1 MRKLVI
7 PSSKNYRV
15 WQIGILV
22 IRFSIWHIISR
33 DDQLAFFFG
42 EPLGVFQVIWKW
54 FITEGNIYRH
64 LGVTLSATILA
75 FVLGTVAGTPTGLWM
90 GLSRTASLIFEPRFD
105 CFKLHAAGDFG
116 TNFCDVVWIGYLVKS
131 CPCFYLSVFY
141 CFF

>member
-22 IRFSIWHIISR
+22 ILFLIWHIISR

-54 FITEGNIYRH
+54 LNYR
-64 LGVTLSATILA
+64 
-75 FVLGTVAGTPTGLWM
+75 
-90 GLSRTASLIFEPRFD
+90 RQ
-105 CFKLHAAGDFG
+105 
-116 TNFCDVVWIGYLVKS
+116 
-131 CPCFYLSVFY
+131 YLSTFGRE
-141 CFF
+141 FK